1 MKKDKTIRI
10 FICAIITLVFVT
22 GIFAQTSKN
31 EKGARQAVQSFFDA
45 FNSHSF
51 NDVARFTTE
60 DWNHINPFGGRTNGR
75 EEVLK
80 ELKAVHSTFLKGV
93 SRTIEDMSVRFV
105 NREAAIV
112 TVINKMGTYTT
123 PDNIKHEN
131 ERHITTFIVVKRNN
145 KWFIIQDQTNIIG
158 R

>member
-1 MKKDKTIRI
+1 MKLVVSVILS
-10 FICAIITLVFVT
+10 LVFVT
-22 GIFAQTSKN
+22 GIFAQSFKD

-45 FNSHSF
+45 FNSHNF
-51 NDVARFTTE
+51 NDVAKFTTE

-75 EEVLK
+75 VEVLK
-80 ELKAVHSTFLKGV
+80 ELEEVHSTFLKGV
-93 SRTIEDMSVRFV
+93 SRTIEDISVRFA

-112 TVINKMGTYTT
+112 TVVSKMGTYTT

-131 ERHITTFIVVKRNN
+131 ERHITTFIVIKRNN
-145 KWFIIQDQTNIIG
+145 KWFIMQDQTNIIG

>member
-1 MKKDKTIRI
+1 MK
-10 FICAIITLVFVT
+10 FLLCALISLVSVT
-22 GIFAQTSKN
+22 GILAQTSN
-31 EKGARQAVQSFFDA
+31 DEKKARQAVRSFFDA

-51 NDVARFTTE
+51 TRVAGFTTE

-80 ELKAVHSTFLKGV
+80 ELKEVHSTFLKGV
-93 SRTIEDMSVRFV
+93 SRTIEDMSVRFA
-105 NREAAIV
+105 NREAAVV
-112 TVINKMGTYTT
+112 TVVNKVSTYTT

-145 KWFIIQDQTNIIG
+145 KWFIMQDQTNIIG